1 MPGFGSQS
9 VATPISRVQS
19 GVEWVPDGRL
29 GFATRLE
36 DTMDW
41 SGFVPVS
48 AGLGEL
54 KRVRAAHLP
63 GSYAE
68 ALFARAWSALAGGSH
83 PLAVARD
90 VVDRA
95 ATGCRLGAM
104 DRETL
109 AGMGLSEAEVAATLH
124 AAREEVGVA
133 LAGSDELRLGEP
145 PAFVAALNRQPRA
158 GATAPGQPRTIL
170 EPAESHGDHCLGV
183 AVLGVLIAR
192 ATGADEVRVFLAGL
206 AHHLH
211 NARMP
216 DSGFAG
222 EVLLGAALEPT
233 VARLTAAEIAM
244 LSQPV
249 ADRVRDALRLV
260 GDGETL
266 DGQAFNAAD
275 AIDRVQQVHYH
286 ARAAAFTARAA
297 LVDLDLVHAG
307 PLQAFQKG
315 LLRDAGLMP

>member
-1 MPGFGSQS
+1 MSDD
-9 VATPISRVQS
+9 RV
-19 GVEWVPDGRL
+19 V
-29 GFATRLE
+29 
-36 DTMDW
+36 W
-41 SGFVPVS
+41 SDFVPVS
-48 AGLGEL
+48 AGIGEL

-63 GSYAE
+63 GSCAE
-68 ALFARAWSALAGGSH
+68 LLFTRAWSAVAGGADVD
-83 PLAVARD
+83 AVARD
-90 VVDRA
+90 IVDRA
-95 ATGCRLGAM
+95 VTGCRLGAM

-109 AGMGLSEAEVAATLH
+109 AAMGLDDDEISATLA
-124 AAREEVGVA
+124 AARAEMGMPPVA
-133 LAGSDELRLGEP
+133 QDVMPTADP

-158 GATAPGQPRTIL
+158 GATAPGQSRTIL

-192 ATGADEVRVFLAGL
+192 ATGADEARVFLAGL

-222 EVLLGAALEPT
+222 EVLLGVALEPT
-233 VARLTAAEIAM
+233 VARLTAAEIAT
-244 LSQPV
+244 LPEPL
-249 ADRVRDALRLV
+249 ADRVRNALRLV
-260 GDGETL
+260 GDGETT
-266 DGQAFNAAD
+266 DGRAFNAAD

-286 ARAAAFTARAA
+286 ARVAAFTARAA

>member
-1 MPGFGSQS
+1 M
-9 VATPISRVQS
+9 
-19 GVEWVPDGRL
+19 PDGRL
-29 GFATRLE
+29 GSAIRIE
-36 DTMDW
+36 GAIDW
-41 SGFVPVS
+41 SGFAPL
-48 AGLGEL
+48 AAALGEL
-54 KRVRAAHLP
+54 KRVRAAHLV

-68 ALFARAWSALAGGSH
+68 ALFVRAWSALSGGSDPH
-83 PLAVARD
+83 AVADD

-95 ATGCRLGAM
+95 VTGCRLGAM
-104 DRETL
+104 DAEAL
-109 AGMGLSEAEVAATLH
+109 AGLGLAAAEVAATLD
-124 AAREEVGVA
+124 AARAEMAMTSPKPISLRFGV
-133 LAGSDELRLGEP
+133 SP
-145 PAFVAALNRQPRA
+145 TFVAALCGQPRA

-192 ATGADEVRVFLAGL
+192 VTGADQARVFLAGL

-233 VARLTAAEIAM
+233 VARLTAAEIAT
-244 LSQPV
+244 LPEPL
-249 ADRVRDALRLV
+249 AARVRDALVLV
-260 GDGETL
+260 GDGETQ
-266 DGQAFNAAD
+266 DGRAFNAAD